1 MEELAEHLCRSS
13 IKFKF
18 DPMAV
23 GLSQNMG
30 IKYFL
35 NEFQLDVG
43 DWEANFEEK
52 KKEIK

>member
-1 MEELAEHLCRSS
+1 MLELAEFLCRAS

-18 DPMAV
+18 DQKAI
-23 GLSQNMG
+23 GLSEDMS

-43 DWEANFEEK
+43 DWEGNF
-52 KKEIK
+52 